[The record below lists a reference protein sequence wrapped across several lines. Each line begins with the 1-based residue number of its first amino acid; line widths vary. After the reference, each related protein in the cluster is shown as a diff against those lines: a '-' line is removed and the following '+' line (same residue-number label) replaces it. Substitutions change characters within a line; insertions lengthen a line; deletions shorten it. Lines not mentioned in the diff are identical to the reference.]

1 MLPISRV
8 ACEGMEGKTE
18 LGTCFNG
25 GGLVGKGMEGGDGR
39 WRVSGCNVSVIMGGE
54 IWEEDLI

>member
-39 WRVSGCNVSVIMGGE
+39 WRVSGCNVSVIMGG
-54 IWEEDLI
+54 DC